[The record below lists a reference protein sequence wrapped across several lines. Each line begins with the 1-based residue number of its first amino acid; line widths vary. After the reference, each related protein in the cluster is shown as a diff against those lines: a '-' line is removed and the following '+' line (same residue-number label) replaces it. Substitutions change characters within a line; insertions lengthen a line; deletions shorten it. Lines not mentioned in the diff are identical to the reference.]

1 MDLRQI
7 TRLYH
12 TVKHL
17 KLTQVYHQIKYRL
30 VPAKRPIKSTSGT
43 FVLHQLASSPAKAQ
57 ALEVREGRWQFRFLN
72 LEKTWDSD
80 KVDWS
85 HAEYGMLWTYNLNY
99 FDWLHQ
105 ENMKPEVG
113 LKSLSAFYGVVDQNP
128 NALHPYP
135 TSLRI
140 INAAK
145 FVCKWGVQ
153 ETWLHVQIVADLHL
167 LKNRL
172 EYHLLANH
180 LLENAFAL
188 YIGGIVTGE
197 RNFLDAGRKLLEQQL
212 QEQILDDG
220 MHYERSPMYHMIILE
235 RLLDALNFAKA
246 IDDVLVELLTTHA
259 RKMTSLAM
267 NWNGLE
273 RIPMMQDSAY
283 GVALSVSILL
293 KYSKRL
299 LESRYPTKAAKF
311 KSSGYRISRSKTLFC
326 FINAGSI
333 KPNFQPGH
341 SHADELNFE
350 LFANGFPVIVDT
362 GVTTYERGI
371 ERETQRSTAS
381 HNCVTING
389 RNSSDVWSSFRVGK
403 RAEVHVFEKPGEILV
418 SRTDFTSNS
427 RINRSFI
434 LRENQL
440 ILEDEIIGS
449 SEDLAEGRL
458 HFHPSF
464 KVFAETDNSFRLVD
478 SNGATHSLTL
488 MEIIGAK
495 LTDYSYSQG
504 YNQTR
509 KATKLEYTFKNS
521 SRTKLTLNK

>member
-1 MDLRQI
+1 
-7 TRLYH
+7 
-12 TVKHL
+12 
-17 KLTQVYHQIKYRL
+17 
-30 VPAKRPIKSTSGT
+30 
-43 FVLHQLASSPAKAQ
+43 
-57 ALEVREGRWQFRFLN
+57 
-72 LEKTWDSD
+72 
-80 KVDWS
+80 
-85 HAEYGMLWTYNLNY
+85 MLWAYNLNY

-105 ENMKPEVG
+105 EGMRPEAG
-113 LKSLSAFYGVVDQNP
+113 LESLSAFYGAVDQNSI
-128 NALHPYP
+128 ALHPYP

-140 INAAK
+140 INASK
-145 FVCKWGVQ
+145 FVCKWQVQ
-153 ETWLHVQIVADLHL
+153 EAWLHEQIVADLHL
-167 LKNRL
+167 LESRL

-220 MHYERSPMYHMIILE
+220 MHYERSPMYHMIVLE
-235 RLLDALNFAKA
+235 RLLDALNFAKV
-246 IDDVLVELLTTHA
+246 IDDGLVELLTTHA

-267 NWNGLE
+267 NWNGLY

-283 GVALSVSILL
+283 GVALSVPILL

-299 LESRYPTKAAKF
+299 LESRYPSKAATF

-341 SHADELNFE
+341 GHADELNFE
-350 LFANGFPVIVDT
+350 LFSNGFPVIVDT
-362 GVTTYERGI
+362 GVTTYEPGI

-403 RAEVHVFEKPGEILV
+403 RAEVQVFEKPGEILV
-418 SRTDFTSNS
+418 SRTDFTSSS

-434 LRENQL
+434 LQESQL
-440 ILEDEIIGS
+440 ILNEEIRGS

-464 KVFAETDNSFRLVD
+464 KVFAETDNSFRLEG
-478 SNGATHSLTL
+478 SNGATHCLTFQG
-488 MEIIGAK
+488 IIGAK

-509 KATKLEYTFKNS
+509 KATKLEYTFKHS

>member
-1 MDLRQI
+1 M
-7 TRLYH
+7 
-12 TVKHL
+12 
-17 KLTQVYHQIKYRL
+17 
-30 VPAKRPIKSTSGT
+30 
-43 FVLHQLASSPAKAQ
+43 
-57 ALEVREGRWQFRFLN
+57 LEGNWQFRFLN
-72 LEKTWDSD
+72 LERVFDCEHI
-80 KVDWS
+80 DWS
-85 HAEYGMLWTYNLNY
+85 FSGHGMLWTYNLNY

-105 ENMKPEVG
+105 EDMKPEVG
-113 LKSLSAFYGVVDQNP
+113 LESLSAFYGVVDQNP
-128 NALHPYP
+128 IALHPYP

-140 INAAK
+140 INASK

-153 ETWLHVQIVADLHL
+153 ETWLHEQIVADLHL
-167 LKNRL
+167 LGSRL

-188 YIGGIVTGE
+188 YIGGIITGE

-212 QEQILDDG
+212 QEQVLDDG

-246 IDDVLVELLTTHA
+246 IDDELIELLITYA
-259 RKMTSLAM
+259 RKMTRLAM

-283 GVALSVSILL
+283 GVALSVPILL
-293 KYSKRL
+293 EYSKGL
-299 LESRYPTKAAKF
+299 LESHYPTNAANF
-311 KSSGYRISRSKTLFC
+311 KSSGYIISQSKTLYC

-333 KPNFQPGH
+333 EPSFQPAH
-341 SHADELNFE
+341 AHADEMNFE
-350 LFANGFPVIVDT
+350 LFASGFPVIVDT
-362 GVTTYERGI
+362 GVTTYERGV

-403 RAEVHVFEKPGEILV
+403 RAAVHVFEKPGEILV
-418 SRTDFTSNS
+418 SRTDFSSNS

-440 ILEDEIIGS
+440 ILDDEIIGS

-464 KVFAETDNSFRLVD
+464 KVFAETDYSFRLED
-478 SNGATHSLTL
+478 SNGTKHSLTFKG
-488 MEIIGAK
+488 IIGAK
-495 LTDYSYSQG
+495 LTDYSYSLG
-504 YNQTR
+504 YNRTR